1 MGKQTFWCHNPW
13 NGKYLQTFAGILKIW
28 DNSGRLLRT
37 TAAGGVMLA
46 VWEEEEKELSEVTC
60 REARSFLT
68 QTHERQPSWAFCTR
82 VCKTTGH
89 FLAVTVLRNGY
100 RANKYQTTPN
110 INSTRCFSERFSRAA
125 GLAWMCYLFTRRHRV
140 SIRSQKFPS
149 HKNKLVIFM
158 TSRRCCK
165 ISISRGP
172 WRWIR
177 GLWKWVG
184 I

>member
-1 MGKQTFWCHNPW
+1 MRQFGAAVEN
-13 NGKYLQTFAGILKIW
+13 Y
-28 DNSGRLLRT
+28 SGWWGDVGSLGRRGER
-37 TAAGGVMLA
+37 AQRGHMSRGAH
-46 VWEEEEKELSEVTC
+46 
-60 REARSFLT
+60 SFLA

-125 GLAWMCYLFTRRHRV
+125 GLAWMCYLFARRHRV

-172 WRWIR
+172 WWWIR